1 MRSMLYCVWPRFLWL
16 RHDPGATSPLPNAD
30 RLLDF
35 DAFES
40 IFWTL
45 RKRLR
50 GDIGWPPD
58 WDEGCREVRRY
69 FASPP
74 EGAHG
79 EWAPWANF
87 ELDAPA
93 RSISS

>member
-1 MRSMLYCVWPRFLWL
+1 MRARRSMLYCVWPRFLWL
-16 RHDPGATSPLPNAD
+16 RHDEGARTPLPGVE
-30 RLLDF
+30 RLLKF

-58 WDEGCREVRRY
+58 WDEACHEVKRY
-69 FASPP
+69 FATPP
-74 EGAHG
+74 PGVAQ
-79 EWAPWANF
+79 WQPWKNYDF
-87 ELDAPA
+87 DVPV
-93 RSISS
+93 